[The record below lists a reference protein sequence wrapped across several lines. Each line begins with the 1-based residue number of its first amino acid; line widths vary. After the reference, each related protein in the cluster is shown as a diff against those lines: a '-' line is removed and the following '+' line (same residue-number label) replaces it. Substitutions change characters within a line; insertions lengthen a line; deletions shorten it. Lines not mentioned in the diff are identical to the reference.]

1 MNKNIV
7 VIKGLAKATS
17 IISTVV
23 SILLIV
29 GMIAMFVGALVL
41 IYTPRVMS
49 VELEY
54 DILMKL
60 DKEVINGT
68 FGDSAW
74 SEVLEFLDFFDE
86 NGELV
91 QNVKLDMSMKK
102 LGALMLFMIAPLIT
116 LYFLFKALKELADS
130 LMKTC
135 EPFSIETLKY
145 VAKLASRIAVHVA
158 ISPVITEL
166 GYLIVLGVQMGSGIN
181 LLYAAL
187 AIIGYFALVLVLRY
201 GIELRMRAEKA
212 EAELREI
219 NELEEKYLRE
229 EEENRSADAEN

>member
-1 MNKNIV
+1 MNKNVV

-23 SILLIV
+23 SIILIV

-41 IYTPRVMS
+41 IYAPQVMS

-74 SEVLEFLDFFDE
+74 GEVLDFLDLFDE
-86 NGELV
+86 KGEFV

-102 LGALMLFMIAPLIT
+102 LGALMFFMIAPLLT
-116 LYFLFKALKELADS
+116 LYFLFKALKALANS
-130 LMKTC
+130 LMNTA

-145 VAKLASRIAVHVA
+145 VAKLAGAIAVHA
-158 ISPVITEL
+158 TLSPVITEI
-166 GYLIVLGVQMGSGIN
+166 GYMIVLGIQMGSGVN

-187 AIIGYFALVLVLRY
+187 AIIGYFTLMLILRY
-201 GIELRMRAEKA
+201 GIELRIRAEKA

-229 EEENRSADAEN
+229 EEENRSADPEN